1 MQARMR
7 IKSAKG
13 ERVVAASEFFQGLLT
28 TDIQVDEMLVEIAF
42 PAQSPWRGTCWKW
55 LAWAHKRHSDNEKF
69 CNDLNGPKTPR
80 MSERLLKTLQYF
92 ETSKLNTSGTLRPLF
107 KRRPVASVGLG
118 GRLPL

>member
-42 PAQSPWRGTCWKW
+42 PAQSPWRGTC
-55 LAWAHKRHSDNEKF
+55 LE
-69 CNDLNGPKTPR
+69 
-80 MSERLLKTLQYF
+80 
-92 ETSKLNTSGTLRPLF
+92 
-107 KRRPVASVGLG
+107 VASMGSQT
-118 GRLPL
+118 PF